1 MGKNFDSAIV
11 LFGLLALISFDVRP
25 AGHSN
30 VEEVERFKAR
40 TDTVRYEL
48 TSPDGA
54 ATARQRVLAVI
65 EGGSAK
71 WSLVDPDGRT
81 RIQGEGSGNIQ
92 TDTGEIEDPVAGTWI
107 LTLDLQNATGHYQVN
122 WTAR

>member
-11 LFGLLALISFDVRP
+11 LFALLALISFDVRP

-30 VEEVERFKAR
+30 VEEVERFTAR
-40 TDTVRYEL
+40 TETVRYEL

-54 ATARQRVLAVI
+54 ESARQRVRAVI

-71 WSLVDPDGRT
+71 WSLVDPEGRT
-81 RIQGEGSGNIQ
+81 RIEGEGSGNIQ
-92 TDTGEIEDPVAGTWI
+92 TDTGEIEAPVAGTWI
-107 LTLDLQNATGHYQVN
+107 LTLDLKDATGHYQVI
-122 WTAR
+122 WKSR